1 MGLEVVA
8 TRITL
13 WATAQVRVRAGTRLG
28 DGRNSLNA
36 HAKSGR
42 GELGRG
48 ERSRDDAGGGR
59 RVVGDDDEVENDR
72 AGCGS
77 DGDRI
82 AGDLVGV
89 GVGVGARV
97 SVSVRARVRVRVW
110 VSVNRASLGLGF

>member
-89 GVGVGARV
+89 GAR
-97 SVSVRARVRVRVW
+97 VRARAGTRTRVRVW